1 MRARLNGLNPLSS
14 IGVCDVVTDLF
25 VKFLYLLVSM
35 GGGAD
40 GVSFGNELFGGFTEV
55 SDHVRDVTLGNVV
68 F

>member
-14 IGVCDVVTDLF
+14 IGVRDIVLDLF
-25 VKFLYLLVSM
+25 VEFLYLLVSM

-40 GVSFGNELFGGFTEV
+40 GVSFSNELFGGFTEV
-55 SDHVRDVTLGNVV
+55 CDHVRDVTLGDVV